1 MNHKGLNQLLCAA
14 TVNARFR
21 ETLLH
26 NPTQALSTG
35 YLEHSFSLTAEE
47 RDLVINIQ
55 AQQLEDFAAQ
65 VYRWISVKG
74 NGNGH
79 NGNGHNGHNGN
90 GRNGHAR
97 KRDLFGTTEEFRF
110 AFAH

>member
-1 MNHKGLNQLLCAA
+1 MKHKGLNQLLCAA
-14 TVNARFR
+14 TVNGRFR
-21 ETLLH
+21 ETLLR
-26 NPTQALSTG
+26 NPAQALSMG
-35 YLEHSFSLTAEE
+35 YLDHSFVLTPEE
-47 RDLVINIQ
+47 RDLVINIR

-65 VYRWISVKG
+65 VYRWISVRG

-79 NGNGHNGHNGN
+79 NGNGSNGN

-97 KRDLFGTTEEFRF
+97 VSNLFGATEELSV

>member
-1 MNHKGLNQLLCAA
+1 MNHRGLNQLVCAA

-21 ETLLH
+21 ETLLR

-35 YLEHSFSLTAEE
+35 YLDHSFSLTAEE
-47 RDLVINIQ
+47 RDLVISIQ

-79 NGNGHNGHNGN
+79 NGHNGN

-97 KRDLFGTTEEFRF
+97 KRDLFGTTEELQL